1 MPRNALLV
9 IAILASL
16 ASGAA
21 LPGLFGRLTAPRG
34 DLKTE
39 NRTASAPADLV
50 PLIRLTPEQ
59 IAAAKIVTAKVG
71 PGALGRRIVVPATIK
86 PDPDQLAR
94 VAAKVSGVVAQ
105 MRKRL
110 DAEVTRNET
119 IAVIDSR
126 EVADAKSEYLA
137 AAVNYDLQAQLF
149 QREKRL
155 FERGITAEVL
165 FLKAKAVY
173 TEAKLRIDLAR
184 QKLAALDLS
193 EAEIAA
199 LSSQS
204 IEHLRQKEIR
214 APIAGRVIERLVNI
228 GQPVTSETQIYVLAD
243 LSVVEAD
250 LAVPLASLAS
260 IRKGQ
265 PVTLSTPDGRR
276 LEGQVTIVSAIVTPE
291 TRTGHVVASFK
302 NPDYALNPGA
312 LVNADIALARAPV
325 DVMIPRLAIQTIH
338 NEPTVFVKVAD
349 GFEKRVVE
357 TGDGDDASVEIVK
370 GLKPGETIAVGNSFL
385 LKAEAGKNEIPEE

>member
-59 IAAAKIVTAKVG
+59 IAAAKIVTAKVE

-110 DAEVTRNET
+110 DAEVAHNET

-137 AAVNYDLQAQLF
+137 AAVNYDLQGQLF

-193 EAEIAA
+193 ESEIAA
-199 LSSQS
+199 LSGQS

-312 LVNADIALARAPV
+312 QVNADIALARAPV

>member
-1 MPRNALLV
+1 
-9 IAILASL
+9 
-16 ASGAA
+16 
-21 LPGLFGRLTAPRG
+21 
-34 DLKTE
+34 
-39 NRTASAPADLV
+39 
-50 PLIRLTPEQ
+50 
-59 IAAAKIVTAKVG
+59 
-71 PGALGRRIVVPATIK
+71 
-86 PDPDQLAR
+86 
-94 VAAKVSGVVAQ
+94 

-110 DAEVTRNET
+110 NAEVARNET

-137 AAVNYDLQAQLF
+137 AAVNFDLQTQLF

-165 FLKAKAVY
+165 FLRAKATY
-173 TEAKLRIDLAR
+173 TEAKLRADLAR

-193 EAEIAA
+193 ETEIAA

-204 IEHLRQKEIR
+204 MDQLRQKNIR
-214 APIAGRVIERLVNI
+214 APITGRVIERLVNI

-250 LAVPLASLAS
+250 LAIPLGNLAS
-260 IRKGQ
+260 IQQGQ
-265 PVTLSTPDGRR
+265 PVTITTPDGRR
-276 LEGQVTIVSAIVTPE
+276 VEGQVSIISAIVTPE

-302 NPDYALNPGA
+302 NPNFALNPGV
-312 LVNADIALARAPV
+312 LVNAEIALAQAHA
-325 DVMIPRLAIQTIH
+325 DMLIPRVAIQTIH

-349 GFEKRVVE
+349 GFEKRIVE
-357 TGDGDDASVEIVK
+357 TGEGDEASVEIVK
-370 GLKPGETIAVGNSFL
+370 GLKPGDSIAVVNTFV

>member
-9 IAILASL
+9 FAIMTSL
-16 ASGAA
+16 AAGAT
-21 LPGLFGRLTAPRG
+21 LPGLFARLTAPSSE
-34 DLKTE
+34 T
-39 NRTASAPADLV
+39 RTASGSPSASADAAR
-50 PLIRLTPEQ
+50 LIQLTQEQ
-59 IAAAKIVTAKVG
+59 IAAAKIETAKVG

-86 PDPDQLAR
+86 PDPDHLAR

-110 DAEVTRNET
+110 GAEVAQHET

-126 EVADAKSEYLA
+126 EVADAKSEFLA
-137 AAVNYDLQAQLF
+137 ATVNYDLQSQLF

-165 FLKAKAVY
+165 FLKAKATY
-173 TEAKLRIDLAR
+173 TEAKLRSDLAR

-193 EAEIAA
+193 AAEIAS
-199 LSSQS
+199 LSGKS
-204 IEHLRQKEIR
+204 IEGLREKDIR

-228 GQPVTSETQIYVLAD
+228 GQPVTAESQIYVLAD

-250 LAVPLASLAS
+250 LAVPLTSLAS
-260 IRKGQ
+260 IHKGQ
-265 PVTLSTPDGRR
+265 TVTLSTPDGHRI
-276 LEGQVTIVSAIVTPE
+276 EGQVTIVSAIVTPE

-302 NPDYALNPGA
+302 NPDFALNPGA
-312 LVNADIALARAPV
+312 LVNADIALAQAPV
-325 DVMIPRLAIQTIH
+325 EVLIPRVAIQSIH
-338 NEPTVFVKVAD
+338 NDPTVFVKIPG
-349 GFEKRVVE
+349 GFEKRIVE
-357 TGDGDDASVEIVK
+357 TGDGDDAFVEIVK
-370 GLKPGETIAVGNSFL
+370 GLKVGETIAVVNSFL